1 MRKMTTE
8 PMEPASKDMQ
18 RFDDFIAIHEE
29 GSHKHHKNDFQ
40 KHAAGHMFEQDK
52 VAKLCGGGYMKG
64 KK

>member
-8 PMEPASKDMQ
+8 PMEPAKNMQ
-18 RFDDFIAIHEE
+18 RFDDFVAVHEE
-29 GSHKHHKNDFQ
+29 GGHKHHKNDFQ
-40 KHAAGHMFEQDK
+40 KHAAGHEFEQDK